1 MSSLLKVIGLD
12 PSLRNWGV
20 VVATLDQ
27 ASNVLT
33 VQSVSVI
40 QPDLSSLSTKKQNLL
55 DLASSIWLY
64 SNVLSLIKDADIICA
79 EIPQGSQ
86 SARASMAS
94 GICLG
99 VLGSLANQVDL
110 PFITVSPHEVKLAG
124 YGSRLATKKQMI
136 EWAVAKH
143 PEAIWPMYKSNGQMV
158 INEGKAEHMC
168 DALAAIYAGMN
179 HPAFITQL

>member
-1 MSSLLKVIGLD
+1 VSSLLKVIGLD

-27 ASNVLT
+27 ANNKLT

-40 QPDLSSLSTKKQNLL
+40 QPDLSGLNTKKQNLL
-55 DLASSIWLY
+55 DLAASAWLY
-64 SNVLSLIKDADIICA
+64 SNVLNLITDADIICA

-99 VLGSLANQVDL
+99 VLGSLANQADRV
-110 PFITVSPHEVKLAG
+110 FVTVSPNEVKLAG

-136 EWAVAKH
+136 EWATAKH
-143 PEAIWPMYKSNGQMV
+143 PEAKWPMYKYNSQLV

-168 DALAAIYAGMN
+168 DALAAIYAG
-179 HPAFITQL
+179 LKKLKL